1 MRKLTLLIAFA
12 VGYVLGAR
20 AGRERYDQIVG
31 TVDKV
36 RQDPR
41 VQEKAQQAVDVAKQQ
56 APVVAD
62 KVTTAASAATAA
74 AKDAKDKVA
83 GSSEQ
88 HVEHLAGPQGDL
100 P

>member
-1 MRKLTLLIAFA
+1 MRKLTMLATFA
-12 VGYVLGAR
+12 VGYVLGTR
-20 AGRERYDQIVG
+20 AGRERYEQIIG

-41 VQEKAQQAVDVAKQQ
+41 VQEKTQQAVDVARQQ

-62 KVTTAASAATAA
+62 KVAGAASTAASAAASKLPGT
-74 AKDAKDKVA
+74 
-83 GSSEQ
+83 GSHDNGEPARMSWALQ
-88 HVEHLAGPQGDL
+88 DL

>member
-12 VGYVLGAR
+12 LGYVLGAR

-31 TVDKV
+31 SVDKV

-41 VQEKAQQAVDVAKQQ
+41 VQEKAHQAVDVAKQQ
-56 APVVAD
+56 APFVAD

-74 AKDAKDKVA
+74 AKDAKNKVS
-83 GSSEQ
+83 GSNDP